1 MAGDERAEGEKMPLN
16 VREIAEEFSLSEE
29 TLKQESLRAFLL
41 EQLRLLDAERESR
54 CAKFG
59 VRTLEDMDDLLKQG
73 LVAEAEILE
82 DFQNVDYLTA
92 RIERIKELLK
102 SV

>member
-1 MAGDERAEGEKMPLN
+1 MAGDERGEGEKMPLN
-16 VREIAEEFSLSEE
+16 VQAIAEEFSLTEE
-29 TLKQESLRAFLL
+29 TLKQQSLRAFLL
-41 EQLRLLDAERESR
+41 KQLRLLDAERESR

-59 VRTLEDMDDLLKQG
+59 VRTLEDMDNLLKQG
-73 LVAEAEILE
+73 LVAEEEILE

-92 RIERIKELLK
+92 RIDRIKELLK

>member
-1 MAGDERAEGEKMPLN
+1 MAGDERGEGEKMPLN
-16 VREIAEEFSLSEE
+16 VQEIAEEFSLSEE
-29 TLKQESLRAFLL
+29 TLKQQSLRAFLL

-59 VRTLEDMDDLLKQG
+59 VRTLEDMDNLLKQG
-73 LVAEAEILE
+73 LVAEEEILE

-92 RIERIKELLK
+92 RIDRIKELLK